1 MVTGSRIEKAPKYQV
16 KLEGAVQVAYR
27 TFVIAGVRDPIM
39 LSMLEEVEQQVEQ
52 QTKEYYEDID
62 PGRYEIHFLNYGING
77 VMGDAEP
84 LSEEKGHEA
93 GVVFEVIADTQ
104 ELANMICST
113 LRSTFLHYGYPGR
126 KSTAGNLAFPFAPSD
141 IPFGPDNRRDR
152 KSTRLNSSH
161 W

>member
-1 MVTGSRIEKAPKYQV
+1 M
-16 KLEGAVQVAYR
+16 
-27 TFVIAGVRDPIM
+27 
-39 LSMLEEVEQQVEQ
+39 EQ

-141 IPFGPDNRRDR
+141 IPFGPVYEFSVYHLMEITGGEIEELFPIEYPDW
-152 KSTRLNSSH
+152 SSFTIH
-161 W
+161 DPAKARFHV